1 MNPRPAHPPSNND
14 RINLKKRS
22 LAYITAKLLRV
33 SACIYEVISV
43 SHETGIY
50 ISNPAFTN
58 KPVRV
63 GINGLTISNELH
75 LVATAIHILGE
86 DHNTIDK
93 IAGSVPER
101 VRLSATYLATATA
114 TYLLAKS
121 FDELLTLV
129 TTNAAPSSSLLALE
143 TLNQRCLK
151 LGEIT
156 AFALEQTRNTFN
168 RSEPGTIP
176 PYTPHPT
183 PKSED
188 GETTGNRS

>member
-1 MNPRPAHPPSNND
+1 MNPRPPHPPSNND
-14 RINLKKRS
+14 RINLGKRS

-63 GINGLTISNELH
+63 GINGLTVSNELH

-101 VRLSATYLATATA
+101 DRLSATYLTTATA

-129 TTNAAPSSSLLALE
+129 TSNAAPSASLFALE
-143 TLNQRCLK
+143 TLNQRCLR

-168 RSEPGTIP
+168 RREPGTTP
-176 PYTPHPT
+176 SCTPHPT
-183 PKSED
+183 TKTKD
-188 GETTGNRS
+188 GETTGN

>member
-1 MNPRPAHPPSNND
+1 MNPRPQHPPSNND

-101 VRLSATYLATATA
+101 IRLSAAYLATATA

-156 AFALEQTRNTFN
+156 AFALEQTRSTYN

-176 PYTPHPT
+176 PYTTHPT
-183 PKSED
+183 PKSEN
-188 GETTGNRS
+188 GETTCNRS

>member
-1 MNPRPAHPPSNND
+1 MNPQPAHPSSNSNQ
-14 RINLKKRS
+14 INLKKRS

-101 VRLSATYLATATA
+101 VRLSATYLTTATA

-129 TTNAAPSSSLLALE
+129 TTNAAPSSSLFALE

-176 PYTPHPT
+176 PYTPHPA

>member
-1 MNPRPAHPPSNND
+1 MNPQPAHPPSNNNL
-14 RINLKKRS
+14 INLKKRS

-50 ISNPAFTN
+50 ISNPALTN

-93 IAGSVPER
+93 IAGSVPEKI
-101 VRLSATYLATATA
+101 RLSATYLATATT

-129 TTNAAPSSSLLALE
+129 TTNAAPASSLLALE
-143 TLNQRCLK
+143 TLNERCLK

-156 AFALEQTRNTFN
+156 AFALEQTRSTYN
-168 RSEPGTIP
+168 RNEPGTIP
-176 PYTPHPT
+176 PYTTHHT
-183 PKSED
+183 PKPEN
-188 GETTGNRS
+188 GQTTCNRG